1 MSQVDTSEKT
11 LFVRGLD
18 YSTTDTQLEEAFS
31 DYGPIKTCFT
41 VKDKGQ
47 NNIVIVMDIVNC
59 VWCRHK
65 RQVSWIWLCHLLYQ
79 VCV

>member
-1 MSQVDTSEKT
+1 MSQADTSEKT

-18 YSTTDTQLEEAFS
+18 YSTTDAQLEEAFS

-47 NNIVIVMDIVNC
+47 IIVAVAVISVCIV
-59 VWCRHK
+59 
-65 RQVSWIWLCHLLYQ
+65 
-79 VCV
+79 